1 MKDNSRS
8 FLSKLVAY
16 LNAVDGDI
24 MGEESSNEDSS
35 LHEDIN
41 PIENLEKT
49 LKEIGEV
56 SSLKINFRK
65 GTVKAEK
72 EFKELIDSLKTTI
85 DRDKIPY
92 SKITDTLFNVV
103 KNEEFL
109 DLIGD
114 TIQKN
119 WEHYELNYKPDE
131 DLRHKFFKLNEHI
144 SLSVIQRT
152 HINDRLKSKIEEVE
166 GQLRSFKK
174 QVERYKKELDE
185 VREEAQSKTNSMI
198 TQFIGIL
205 GIFSA
210 VLMGAFGSIQGFTSL
225 FNNANNIPLGKLI
238 VISSLGCITVM
249 FILFFL
255 LHSLGKMTG
264 FNLSSCNCYRVRVR
278 PRKKGI
284 LGRMFEVFETNSEED
299 TYCKCSPIE
308 KYPLLIYVT
317 YFLITMVL
325 LGIMIMLW
333 TSNEDYLEFLQTD
346 FGPFASSVVLIMVSG
361 LSLAFIHKKFLG
373 KKRING

>member
-1 MKDNSRS
+1 MKDNSQS

-35 LHEDIN
+35 LHKDIN

-56 SSLKINFRK
+56 SSLEINFKK
-65 GTVKAEK
+65 GTVRAEK

-119 WEHYELNYKPDE
+119 WEHYNLNYKPDE

-144 SLSVIQRT
+144 SLSVIQRN
-152 HINDRLKSKIEEVE
+152 HINDRLQSKLEEVE
-166 GQLRSFKK
+166 WQLSFFKK
-174 QVERYKKELDE
+174 RVALYKRELDE
-185 VREEAQSKTNSMI
+185 VREEAQLKTNSMI

-238 VISSLGCITVM
+238 VISSLGCITVI

-264 FNLSSCNCYRVRVR
+264 FNLSSCNCYRGRVR
-278 PRKKGI
+278 PGLRWRFKAS
-284 LGRMFEVFETNSEED
+284 ETNNEKD
-299 TYCKCSPIE
+299 TYCECSPIE

-317 YFLITMVL
+317 YFLIMML
-325 LGIMIMLW
+325 LGGITIMLW
-333 TSNEDYLEFLQTD
+333 TSNEDYLEFLQTG

-361 LSLAFIHKKFLG
+361 ISLVALHKKYLI
-373 KKRING
+373 KRRISGQ